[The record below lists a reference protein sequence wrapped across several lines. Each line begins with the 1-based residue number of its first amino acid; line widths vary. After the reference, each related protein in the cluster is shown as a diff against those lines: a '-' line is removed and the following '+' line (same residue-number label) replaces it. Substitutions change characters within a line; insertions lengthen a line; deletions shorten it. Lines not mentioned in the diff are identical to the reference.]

1 MNRICIF
8 LSIFLQACIP
18 AKIVGVPAPGTND
31 SWIQLLVRG
40 IAKIEAI
47 DNVFSESAADLDLE
61 EDSKTFELERALSI
75 GAPNATAMGES
86 LVVSKK
92 GSIYIAGSISGG
104 ARNTGG
110 AVGIQDIIFGKYD
123 SQMKMIWK
131 KQIGNAKT
139 SVHVSDITIDTN
151 DNVYVTGH
159 IDSNYLRALT
169 GIEDMFLIKF
179 DSEGNQ
185 LWLRQKGIANHRI
198 FPSKMTLD
206 SAGNVYIVGHTDGPF
221 GGPLTGANGFIIKF
235 QSNGDEDWIR
245 QIGVA
250 KAESILQ
257 EITFDKTTNNVYITG
272 IGSANYET
280 NTLLSIGIRDI
291 FIFKYDSN
299 GNGRFFAQFGFTGK
313 LFYETSIAVD
323 PLGNILIGTSINGR
337 FETTLGGTSWLGTI
351 VKYDSTGTRQWIR
364 QFGPP
369 GDSNIQAQVNSIITD
384 KNGNIFTTGVTNGNI
399 LEDGDGP
406 LGNQDAFIT
415 KYNSSGQRKWIER
428 IGVRGATI
436 FGNELKF
443 DPTGNLYVIGSTD
456 RGINGTPMRGTTD
469 IFVVK
474 YK

>member
-47 DNVFSESAADLDLE
+47 DSVFSESTDLE

-75 GAPNATAMGES
+75 GAPNASSIARGLTVDE
-86 LVVSKK
+86 K
-92 GSIYIAGSISGG
+92 GSIYIAGTISGG

-110 AVGIQDIIFGKYD
+110 AFGIQDIIFGKYD
-123 SQMKMIWK
+123 SQINPIWT
-131 KQIGNAKT
+131 KQIGDANA
-139 SVHVSDITIDTN
+139 SVYVSDITIDTN

-159 IDSNYLRALT
+159 IDGNYLTALT
-169 GIEDMFLIKF
+169 GIEDMFLIKL

-198 FPSKMTLD
+198 FPRKMTLD
-206 SAGNVYIVGHTDGPF
+206 SAGNIYIVGHTDGPF
-221 GGPLTGANGFIIKF
+221 GGPLTGTNGFIIKF
-235 QSNGDEDWIR
+235 KSNGDEDWVR

-250 KAESILQ
+250 KANSPSQGIA
-257 EITFDKTTNNVYITG
+257 FDKTTNNVYITG
-272 IGSANYET
+272 IGNANYKT
-280 NTLLSIGIRDI
+280 NTLPSIGIRDV

-299 GNGRFFAQFGFTGK
+299 GNGRFFAQLGFTGK
-313 LFYETSIAVD
+313 SFNEASIAVD
-323 PLGNILIGTSINGR
+323 PFGNILIGTSSDGR

-369 GDSNIQAQVNSIITD
+369 GDSHIQAQVNSIITD
-384 KNGNIFTTGVTNGNI
+384 KNGNIFTTGFTNGNI

-406 LGNQDAFIT
+406 LGNQDVFIT
-415 KYNSSGQRKWIER
+415 KYNSSGQSKWIER
-428 IGVRGATI
+428 IGVPGAII

-443 DPTGNLYVIGSTD
+443 DPTGNLYVIGNTN
-456 RGINGTPMRGTTD
+456 RGINGAPRRGMTD
-469 IFVVK
+469 IFVAK